1 MAQELHANADIPLGP
16 CGIEEAKQF
25 QTYLA
30 EYQINIVSKE
40 YNNKIIYSGPE
51 KDKKIYLYMH
61 NNHYD
66 VITKMPGVFAR
77 AYYCHE
83 CKKAYSNWETS
94 THLCP
99 NSCKCCGSR
108 PICPELSWM
117 PCNDCGRMFK
127 SQQCYDQHKEPR
139 GKARSVCQSW
149 IKCTQCKKAVR
160 RCCVAPEK
168 HDCGKKKCGI
178 CGKFVK
184 LEGHYCFI
192 QPETKKRKR
201 KRSVEE
207 GEESGGFFD
216 TECRKEDDDDDEPV
230 EETLTDLLFYD
241 LECRQE
247 NGTHEPNLCIVQ
259 NEAGEEWIFQGDTTQ
274 KDFCEWLFTDDH
286 IGCTVMAHNFQGY
299 DSYFVLQ
306 YLREQGVMYDVIMRD
321 GKTLSLE
328 VPMLNIKFIDSLNF
342 IPMRLANFPKT
353 FGIEELEKGYFPH
366 LFNRRE
372 NENYV
377 GPIPPTPYYNP
388 NGMSPKDREAFLA
401 WHASKK
407 ESNYVFNF
415 NEEILSYCRSDV
427 DILRRCCLEF
437 RELFHEIT
445 DIDPFRTITIASA
458 CHKVYRS
465 KYLLKDTIAIIP
477 PMGYTPKVKQSLIAH
492 KWLSYLSEKN
502 DVYIQHARDG
512 GEKRVGDY
520 WLVGIVKKFIRRL
533 NFTDVFGTVSLFF
546 PLLVLLRTKC

>member
-1 MAQELHANADIPLGP
+1 M
-16 CGIEEAKQF
+16 
-25 QTYLA
+25 
-30 EYQINIVSKE
+30 SKE

-66 VITKMPGVFAR
+66 VITKMPGFFAR

-83 CKKAYSNWETS
+83 CKKAYNNLE

-139 GKARSVCQSW
+139 GEARSVCQSW

-216 TECRKEDDDDDEPV
+216 TECREEDDDDEPV

-259 NEAGEEWIFQGDTTQ
+259 SEAGEEWIFQGDTT
-274 KDFCEWLFTDDH
+274 
-286 IGCTVMAHNFQGY
+286 
-299 DSYFVLQ
+299 
-306 YLREQGVMYDVIMRD
+306 
-321 GKTLSLE
+321 
-328 VPMLNIKFIDSLNF
+328 
-342 IPMRLANFPKT
+342 
-353 FGIEELEKGYFPH
+353 
-366 LFNRRE
+366 
-372 NENYV
+372 
-377 GPIPPTPYYNP
+377 
-388 NGMSPKDREAFLA
+388 
-401 WHASKK
+401 
-407 ESNYVFNF
+407 
-415 NEEILSYCRSDV
+415 
-427 DILRRCCLEF
+427 
-437 RELFHEIT
+437 
-445 DIDPFRTITIASA
+445 
-458 CHKVYRS
+458 
-465 KYLLKDTIAIIP
+465 
-477 PMGYTPKVKQSLIAH
+477 
-492 KWLSYLSEKN
+492 
-502 DVYIQHARDG
+502 
-512 GEKRVGDY
+512 
-520 WLVGIVKKFIRRL
+520 
-533 NFTDVFGTVSLFF
+533 
-546 PLLVLLRTKC
+546 